1 MDMIETVAPAIR
13 SMPNEGVDLD
23 QVVEERR
30 RILVVEDEPDT
41 VFLLKQILRI
51 AGFNVLSAYNG
62 NEALKKV
69 AEHKPD
75 AVLLDIMMPEMD
87 GWQTL
92 KYLRQMTHAPVVV
105 VSALAEKEAVV
116 EGLQRGVD
124 DYITKPFYNAEV
136 VARVESVLRRAN
148 RPQEISRL
156 VFPEISLAIDL
167 LSQSVNLGGK
177 EIQLT
182 PKEFGLLTAL
192 AKHAPAIASYSAI
205 GNAIW
210 GEDNP
215 DVRKRTKYLVYLL
228 RRKLDLL
235 TKGRELI
242 VNVGRYGYRLQTEA

>member
-1 MDMIETVAPAIR
+1 MDMIETAAPMVL
-13 SMPNEGVDLD
+13 SMPDEGVDLD

-92 KYLRQMTHAPVVV
+92 AYLRQMTNAPVVV

-116 EGLQRGVD
+116 EGLQKEVD

-136 VARVESVLRRAN
+136 VARVKSVLRRVN
-148 RPQEISRL
+148 RPLEISRL
-156 VFPEISLAIDL
+156 VFSEVSLVIDL

-177 EIQLT
+177 DVQLT
-182 PKEFGLLTAL
+182 PKEFGLLTVL
-192 AKHAPAIASYSAI
+192 AKNAPAIVTYRAI

-210 GEDNP
+210 GEDNA

-242 VNVGRYGYRLQTEA
+242 ANVGRYGYKLQSEA